1 MASKRRLEEHENHD
15 RWLVSYSD
23 FLTLLLAL
31 FVVMYAIS
39 QVNEG
44 KYKVVAGSLVT
55 AFGNQPNQLNRQS
68 ITTVTPDSLLIRD
81 PMSRPVDGSAGDSGG
96 DYLIAR
102 KARRIAE
109 VQRRQ
114 QEKME
119 TIARDV
125 MAAFDSLL
133 RNGQVRVIRSDLG
146 VRVEIDASL
155 LFAPGEATLQ
165 KESGKVLESVAQVL
179 KNTDHAIQ
187 VEGHTD
193 NMPIVTEKFPS
204 NWELSAVRASSVVRL
219 LIANGL
225 EATRLAAMGYGE
237 NRPLESNDSEVG
249 RKHNRRVTVMILSA
263 PDRPADGSYRTPA
276 ETESDTDD
284 TVEDSTAP
292 SGIVSSI

>member
-1 MASKRRLEEHENHD
+1 MTSKRRLEERENHD

-55 AFGNQPNQLNRQS
+55 AFGNQPNQLNRPS
-68 ITTVTPDSLLIRD
+68 ITTVTPDSL
-81 PMSRPVDGSAGDSGG
+81 PMRNPVKRPIDGSSGDSMG
-96 DYLIAR
+96 DYLIAK

-109 VQRRQ
+109 AQRRQ

-119 TIARDV
+119 IVARDV
-125 MAAFDSLL
+125 MAAFAPLL
-133 RNGQVRVIRSDLG
+133 RNGQVRVIQSDLG

-165 KESGKVLESVAQVL
+165 KESSRVLESVAQVL

-193 NMPIVTEKFPS
+193 NIPIVTEKFPS

-237 NRPLESNDSEVG
+237 NRPLESNDSEEG
-249 RKHNRRVTVMILSA
+249 RKQNRRVTVMILSA
-263 PDRPADGSYRTPA
+263 PDKPAGESYGSPT
-276 ETESDTDD
+276 ETDMTH
-284 TVEDSTAP
+284 TVEDSEAS
-292 SGIVSSI
+292 SGIISSI

>member
-1 MASKRRLEEHENHD
+1 MRRKPEERENHD

-68 ITTVTPDSLLIRD
+68 ITTVTPDSLPIRD
-81 PMSRPVDGSAGDSGG
+81 PVKRPIDRSTGDSMG
-96 DYLIAR
+96 DYLIAK

-109 VQRRQ
+109 AQRRQ

-119 TIARDV
+119 IIARDV
-125 MAAFDSLL
+125 IAAFDPLL
-133 RNGQVRVIRSDLG
+133 RNGQVRVVQSDLG

-155 LFAPGEATLQ
+155 LFAPGDARLQ
-165 KESGKVLESVAQVL
+165 EESSKVLESVAQVL

-193 NMPIVTEKFPS
+193 NIPIVTEKFPS

-219 LIANGL
+219 LIASGL
-225 EATRLAAMGYGE
+225 GATRLTAVGYGE
-237 NRPLESNDSEVG
+237 NRPLESNDSEEG

-263 PDRPADGSYRTPA
+263 SDTPVGRSYRTPPD
-276 ETESDTDD
+276 TELDMADTI
-284 TVEDSTAP
+284 EDMSAP

>member
-1 MASKRRLEEHENHD
+1 MRRKPEERENHD

-68 ITTVTPDSLLIRD
+68 ITTVTPDSLPIRD
-81 PMSRPVDGSAGDSGG
+81 PVKRPIDRSTGDSMG
-96 DYLIAR
+96 DYLIAK

-109 VQRRQ
+109 AQRRQ

-119 TIARDV
+119 IIARDV
-125 MAAFDSLL
+125 IAAFDPLL
-133 RNGQVRVIRSDLG
+133 RNGQVRVVQSDLG

-155 LFAPGEATLQ
+155 LFAPGDARLQ
-165 KESGKVLESVAQVL
+165 EESSKVLESVAQVL

-193 NMPIVTEKFPS
+193 NIPIVTEKFPS

-219 LIANGL
+219 LIASGL
-225 EATRLAAMGYGE
+225 GATRLTAVGYGE
-237 NRPLESNDSEVG
+237 NRPLESNDSEEG

-263 PDRPADGSYRTPA
+263 SDTPVGRSYRTPRD
-276 ETESDTDD
+276 TELDMADTI
-284 TVEDSTAP
+284 EDVSAP

>member
-1 MASKRRLEEHENHD
+1 MRRKLEERENHD

-68 ITTVTPDSLLIRD
+68 ITAVTPDSLPMRD
-81 PMSRPVDGSAGDSGG
+81 PMRRPVSGSTGDAMG
-96 DYLIAR
+96 DYLIAK

-119 TIARDV
+119 GIPRDI
-125 MAAFDSLL
+125 MAAFDPLL
-133 RNGQVRVIRSDLG
+133 RNGQVRVIQSDLG

-155 LFAPGEATLQ
+155 LFAPGEARLQ
-165 KESGKVLESVAQVL
+165 EESSRVLESVAQVL

-193 NMPIVTEKFPS
+193 NIPIVTEKFPS
-204 NWELSAVRASSVVRL
+204 NWELSVVRASSVVRL

-225 EATRLAAMGYGE
+225 EAARLAAVGYGE
-237 NRPLESNDSEVG
+237 NRPLESNDSEEG

-263 PDRPADGSYRTPA
+263 SDTPAGRSYRAPA
-276 ETESDTDD
+276 EMESDMAD
-284 TVEDSTAP
+284 TVEDLEAS

>member
-1 MASKRRLEEHENHD
+1 MRRKPEERENHD

-68 ITTVTPDSLLIRD
+68 ITTVTPDSLPIRD
-81 PMSRPVDGSAGDSGG
+81 PVKRPIDRSTGDSMG
-96 DYLIAR
+96 DYLIAK

-109 VQRRQ
+109 AQRRQ

-119 TIARDV
+119 IIARDV
-125 MAAFDSLL
+125 IAAFDPLL
-133 RNGQVRVIRSDLG
+133 RNGQVRVVQSDLG

-155 LFAPGEATLQ
+155 LFAPGDARLQ
-165 KESGKVLESVAQVL
+165 EESSKVLESVAQVL

-193 NMPIVTEKFPS
+193 NVPIVTEKFPS

-219 LIANGL
+219 LIASGL
-225 EATRLAAMGYGE
+225 GATRLTAVGYGE
-237 NRPLESNDSEVG
+237 NRPLESNDSEEG

-263 PDRPADGSYRTPA
+263 SDTPVGRSYRTPRD
-276 ETESDTDD
+276 TELDMADTI
-284 TVEDSTAP
+284 EDVSAP

>member
-1 MASKRRLEEHENHD
+1 MRRKLEERENHD

-68 ITTVTPDSLLIRD
+68 ITAVTPDSLPMRD
-81 PMSRPVDGSAGDSGG
+81 PMRRPVSGSTGDAMG
-96 DYLIAR
+96 DYLIAK

-119 TIARDV
+119 VIARDI
-125 MAAFDSLL
+125 MAAFDPLL
-133 RNGQVRVIRSDLG
+133 RNGQVRVIQSDLG

-155 LFAPGEATLQ
+155 LFAPGEARLQ
-165 KESGKVLESVAQVL
+165 EESSRVLESVAQVL

-193 NMPIVTEKFPS
+193 NIPIVTEKFPS
-204 NWELSAVRASSVVRL
+204 NWELSVVRASSVVRL

-225 EATRLAAMGYGE
+225 EAARLAAVGYGE
-237 NRPLESNDSEVG
+237 NRPLESNDSEEG

-263 PDRPADGSYRTPA
+263 SDTPAGRSYRAPA
-276 ETESDTDD
+276 EMESDMAD
-284 TVEDSTAP
+284 TVEDLEAS

>member
-1 MASKRRLEEHENHD
+1 MRRKPEERENHD

-81 PMSRPVDGSAGDSGG
+81 PVKRPIDRSAGDSMG
-96 DYLIAR
+96 DYLIAK

-109 VQRRQ
+109 AQRRQ

-119 TIARDV
+119 IIARDV
-125 MAAFDSLL
+125 IAAFDPLL
-133 RNGQVRVIRSDLG
+133 RNGQVRVVQSDLG

-155 LFAPGEATLQ
+155 LFAPGDARLQ
-165 KESGKVLESVAQVL
+165 EESSKVLESVAQVL

-193 NMPIVTEKFPS
+193 NIPIVTEKFPS

-219 LIANGL
+219 LIASGL
-225 EATRLAAMGYGE
+225 GATRLTAVGYGE
-237 NRPLESNDSEVG
+237 NRPLESNDSEEG

-263 PDRPADGSYRTPA
+263 SDTPVGRSYRTPPD
-276 ETESDTDD
+276 TELDRADTI
-284 TVEDSTAP
+284 EDVSAP

>member
-1 MASKRRLEEHENHD
+1 MRRKPEERENHD

-68 ITTVTPDSLLIRD
+68 ITTVTPDSLPIRD
-81 PMSRPVDGSAGDSGG
+81 LVKRPIDRSAGDSMG
-96 DYLIAR
+96 DYLIAK

-109 VQRRQ
+109 AQRRQ

-119 TIARDV
+119 IIARDV
-125 MAAFDSLL
+125 IAAFDPLL
-133 RNGQVRVIRSDLG
+133 RNGQVRVVQSDLG

-155 LFAPGEATLQ
+155 LFAPGDARLQ
-165 KESGKVLESVAQVL
+165 EESSKVLESVAQVL

-193 NMPIVTEKFPS
+193 NIPIVTEKFPS

-225 EATRLAAMGYGE
+225 GATRLTAVGYGE
-237 NRPLESNDSEVG
+237 NRPLESNDSEEG

-263 PDRPADGSYRTPA
+263 SDTPAGRAYRTPPD
-276 ETESDTDD
+276 TELDMADTI
-284 TVEDSTAP
+284 EDMSAP

>member
-1 MASKRRLEEHENHD
+1 MRRKPEERENHD

-68 ITTVTPDSLLIRD
+68 ITTVTPDSLPIRD
-81 PMSRPVDGSAGDSGG
+81 TVKRPIDRSTGDSMG
-96 DYLIAR
+96 DYLIAK

-109 VQRRQ
+109 AQRRQ

-119 TIARDV
+119 IIARDV
-125 MAAFDSLL
+125 IAAFDPLL
-133 RNGQVRVIRSDLG
+133 RNGQVRVVQSDLG

-155 LFAPGEATLQ
+155 LFAPGDARLQ
-165 KESGKVLESVAQVL
+165 EESSKVLESVAQVL

-193 NMPIVTEKFPS
+193 NIPIVTEKFPS

-219 LIANGL
+219 LIASGL
-225 EATRLAAMGYGE
+225 GATRLTAVGYGE
-237 NRPLESNDSEVG
+237 NRPLESNDSEEG

-263 PDRPADGSYRTPA
+263 SDTPVGRSYRTPPD
-276 ETESDTDD
+276 TELDMADTIDD
-284 TVEDSTAP
+284 MSAP

>member
-1 MASKRRLEEHENHD
+1 MTSKRRPEERENHD

-68 ITTVTPDSLLIRD
+68 ITMATPDSLPIQE
-81 PMSRPVDGSAGDSGG
+81 PMRHPIDGSAGDSVE
-96 DYLIAR
+96 DHLIAR

-109 VQRRQ
+109 AQQRQ

-125 MAAFDSLL
+125 MAAFGSLL
-133 RNGQVRVIRSDLG
+133 RNGQVRVIQSELG

-165 KESGKVLESVAQVL
+165 EESSRVLESVAQVL

-193 NMPIVTEKFPS
+193 NIPILTEKFPS

-263 PDRPADGSYRTPA
+263 PDGPAGRSYRAP
-276 ETESDTDD
+276 ETGSDMAD
-284 TVEDSTAP
+284 TIKDVSVP
-292 SGIVSSI
+292 SGVVSSI

>member
-1 MASKRRLEEHENHD
+1 LRRKPEERENHD

-68 ITTVTPDSLLIRD
+68 ITTVTPDSLPIRD
-81 PMSRPVDGSAGDSGG
+81 PVKRPIDRSTGDSMG
-96 DYLIAR
+96 DYLIAK

-109 VQRRQ
+109 AQRRQ

-119 TIARDV
+119 IIARDV
-125 MAAFDSLL
+125 IAAFDPLL
-133 RNGQVRVIRSDLG
+133 RNGQVRVVQSDLG

-155 LFAPGEATLQ
+155 LFAPGDARLQ
-165 KESGKVLESVAQVL
+165 EESSKVLESVAQVL

-193 NMPIVTEKFPS
+193 NIPIVTEKFPS

-219 LIANGL
+219 LIASGL
-225 EATRLAAMGYGE
+225 GATRLTAVGYGE
-237 NRPLESNDSEVG
+237 NRPLESNDSEEG

-263 PDRPADGSYRTPA
+263 SDTPVGRSYRTPPD
-276 ETESDTDD
+276 TELDMADTI
-284 TVEDSTAP
+284 EDVSAP

>member
-1 MASKRRLEEHENHD
+1 LRRKPEERENHD

-68 ITTVTPDSLLIRD
+68 ITTVTPDSLPIRD
-81 PMSRPVDGSAGDSGG
+81 TVKRPIDRSTGDSMG
-96 DYLIAR
+96 DYLIAK

-109 VQRRQ
+109 AQRRQ

-119 TIARDV
+119 IIARDV
-125 MAAFDSLL
+125 IAAFDPLL
-133 RNGQVRVIRSDLG
+133 RNGQVRVVQSDLG

-155 LFAPGEATLQ
+155 LFAPGDARLQ
-165 KESGKVLESVAQVL
+165 EESSKVLESVAQVL

-193 NMPIVTEKFPS
+193 NIPIVTEKFPS

-219 LIANGL
+219 LIASGL
-225 EATRLAAMGYGE
+225 GATRLTAVGYGE
-237 NRPLESNDSEVG
+237 NRPLESNDSEEG

-263 PDRPADGSYRTPA
+263 SDTPVGRSYRTPRD
-276 ETESDTDD
+276 TELDMADTI
-284 TVEDSTAP
+284 EDVSAP

>member
-1 MASKRRLEEHENHD
+1 MRRKPEERENHD

-68 ITTVTPDSLLIRD
+68 ITTVTPDSLPIRD
-81 PMSRPVDGSAGDSGG
+81 PVKRPIDRSTGDSMG
-96 DYLIAR
+96 DYLIAK

-109 VQRRQ
+109 AQRRQ

-119 TIARDV
+119 IIARDV
-125 MAAFDSLL
+125 IAAFDPLL
-133 RNGQVRVIRSDLG
+133 RNGQVRVVQSDLG

-155 LFAPGEATLQ
+155 LFAPGDARLQ
-165 KESGKVLESVAQVL
+165 EESSKVLESVAQVL

-193 NMPIVTEKFPS
+193 NIPIVTEKFPS

-219 LIANGL
+219 LIASGL
-225 EATRLAAMGYGE
+225 GATRLTAVGYGE
-237 NRPLESNDSEVG
+237 NRPLESNDSEEG

-263 PDRPADGSYRTPA
+263 SDTPVGRSYRTPPD
-276 ETESDTDD
+276 TELDMADTI
-284 TVEDSTAP
+284 EDVSAP

>member
-1 MASKRRLEEHENHD
+1 
-15 RWLVSYSD
+15 
-23 FLTLLLAL
+23 
-31 FVVMYAIS
+31 MYAIS

-55 AFGNQPNQLNRQS
+55 AFGNQPNQLNQQS

-81 PMSRPVDGSAGDSGG
+81 PVKRPIDRSAGDSMG
-96 DYLIAR
+96 DYLIAK

-109 VQRRQ
+109 AQRRQ

-119 TIARDV
+119 IIARDV
-125 MAAFDSLL
+125 IAAFDLLL
-133 RNGQVRVIRSDLG
+133 RNGQVRVVQSDLG

-155 LFAPGEATLQ
+155 LFAPGDARLQ
-165 KESGKVLESVAQVL
+165 EESSKVLESVAQVL

-193 NMPIVTEKFPS
+193 NIPIVTEKFPS

-225 EATRLAAMGYGE
+225 GATRLTAVGYGE
-237 NRPLESNDSEVG
+237 NRPLESNDSEEG

-263 PDRPADGSYRTPA
+263 SDTPVGRSYRTPPD
-276 ETESDTDD
+276 TELDMADTI
-284 TVEDSTAP
+284 EDMSAP